1 MGFGSNMA
9 ENRQLSA
16 TVLAGVLRILDLL
29 LILAA
34 GLLSYYTRFGNFNLN
49 SETIL
54 ALALVT
60 LLSVNIFQFNKLYEP
75 TLFINDPFQFKR
87 LFMALATVAFIT
99 LAIGSVTQTTD
110 AFSRIWLGLWAIYTV
125 VGHVGARVLFK
136 IRLGRW
142 QAQGLLTRR
151 IALVGA
157 GPQGQRVAEHLT
169 NNTQPSVTL
178 VGIFDD
184 RRSRVPKSVAGH
196 RIEGGIEALLQ
207 FIRRERVDEVIVAL
221 PWTAEARLLEILKE
235 LRTAPV
241 DVRLCPEGVA
251 YQFTSRSFSDL
262 HGLSVLN
269 IYERPL
275 SNWRQVAKSIEDRVL
290 AVLILIFVLPLMLVI
305 AIAIKLDSRGPIF
318 FRQPRYGFNNE
329 LFEMYKFRGFKTGL
343 SDPKAEKLVTKND
356 PRLSRVGSFLR
367 QTHLDELPQ
376 FFNVLKGDMSIVG
389 PRAHGVM
396 AKADGRL
403 YQEVI
408 AEYFAR
414 HRVKPGI
421 TGWAQVNGWTG
432 NTETIEQIERRVE
445 FDLYYIEKW
454 SVWLDLKIIL
464 MTPFAMLSA
473 KSY

>member
-1 MGFGSNMA
+1 MI
-9 ENRQLSA
+9 ETRQLSA
-16 TVLAGVLRILDLL
+16 SVLAGALRVLDLL
-29 LILAA
+29 VIFAA
-34 GLLSYYTRFGNFNLN
+34 GLLAYYTRFGDFDLN
-49 SETIL
+49 KATIL
-54 ALALVT
+54 ALTLVT
-60 LLSVNIFQFNKLYEP
+60 LLSINIFQYFKLYEP
-75 TLFINDPFQFKR
+75 TILINDPFQFKR
-87 LFMALATVAFIT
+87 LFWALAMVAFVA
-99 LAIGSVTQTTD
+99 LAIGLVTQTTD
-110 AFSRIWLGLWAIYTV
+110 AFSRIWLGFWAFYTV
-125 VGHVGARVLFK
+125 VGQIAARIVFK
-136 IRLGRW
+136 IRLARW
-142 QAQGLLTRR
+142 QAKGWLTRR

-169 NNTQPSVTL
+169 NSAQPSATL

-184 RRSRVPKSVAGH
+184 RQSRVPKTVAGH
-196 RIEGGIEALLQ
+196 RIQGGIEALLSY
-207 FIRRERVDEVIVAL
+207 IRNERVDEVIVAL
-221 PWTAEARLLEILKE
+221 PWTAEARLLDILKT
-235 LRTAPV
+235 LRTTPV

-275 SNWRQVAKSIEDRVL
+275 SSWRQVIKGIEDRIL
-290 AVLILIFVLPLMLVI
+290 ATLILIFVLPLMLVI
-305 AIAIKLDSRGPIF
+305 AIAIKIDSRGPIL
-318 FRQPRYGFNNE
+318 FRQRRYGFNNE
-329 LFEMYKFRGFKTGL
+329 LFEMYKFRGFREGAA
-343 SDPKAEKLVTKND
+343 DPKAEKLVTKND
-356 PRLSRVGSFLR
+356 PRLTRVGGFLR

-445 FDLYYIEKW
+445 YDLYYIEKW
-454 SVWLDLKIIL
+454 SLWLDLKIIL

-473 KSY
+473 RSY

>member
-1 MGFGSNMA
+1 
-9 ENRQLSA
+9 
-16 TVLAGVLRILDLL
+16 VLDLL
-29 LILAA
+29 VIFAA
-34 GLLSYYTRFGNFNLN
+34 GLLAYYTRFGHFDLN
-49 SETIL
+49 KATIL
-54 ALALVT
+54 ALTLVT
-60 LLSVNIFQFNKLYEP
+60 LLSINIFQYFKLYEP
-75 TLFINDPFQFKR
+75 TVFINDPFQFKR
-87 LFMALATVAFIT
+87 LFWALATVAFVA
-99 LAIGSVTQTTD
+99 LAIGLVTQTTD
-110 AFSRIWLGLWAIYTV
+110 AFSRIWLGFWAFYTI
-125 VGHVGARVLFK
+125 VGQFITRIVFK
-136 IRLGRW
+136 IRLVRW
-142 QAQGLLTRR
+142 QAQGWLTRR

-169 NNTQPSVTL
+169 NSAQPSVTL

-184 RRSRVPKSVAGH
+184 RQSRVPKTVAGH
-196 RIEGGIEALLQ
+196 RIQGGIEALLSY
-207 FIRRERVDEVIVAL
+207 IRNERVDEVIVAL
-221 PWTAEARLLEILKE
+221 PWTAEARLLDILKT

-251 YQFTSRSFSDL
+251 YQFTARSFSDL

-275 SNWRQVAKSIEDRVL
+275 SSWRQVIKGIEDRVL
-290 AVLILIFVLPLMLVI
+290 ATLILIFVLPLMLII
-305 AIAIKLDSRGPIF
+305 AIAIKIDSRGPIL
-318 FRQPRYGFNNE
+318 FRQRRYGFNNE
-329 LFEMYKFRGFKTGL
+329 LFEMYKFRGFREGAA
-343 SDPKAEKLVTKND
+343 DPKAEKLVTKND
-356 PRLSRVGSFLR
+356 PRLTRVGGFLR

-376 FFNVLKGDMSIVG
+376 FFNVLRGDMSIVG

-445 FDLYYIEKW
+445 YDLYYIEKW
-454 SVWLDLKIIL
+454 SIWLDLKIIL
-464 MTPFAMLSA
+464 MTPFAMFSA
-473 KSY
+473 RSY